1 MKMYFGVVED
11 RNDPLMI
18 GRVRVRVHGIHT
30 HEKTLVSTMDLPW
43 STVIMPV
50 TTAGLGGFGDTPSLV
65 EGTSVVG
72 LFTDNDKQ
80 QFMVL
85 GVNQGISQDGFIE
98 NEKGELYANT
108 VEAGFNDPR
117 RNSESDYKDTAEDTT
132 PAHAPNRAYG
142 MKFGLDFYP
151 ALLKTL
157 EFNYFGK
164 RKTVSHEMENDKKVI
179 DNKPY
184 YPLIT
189 NASDINTFSAQL
201 DAKDSHKVLQRDL
214 SNLDMG
220 EHLGKVFKFEGV
232 TDEVK
237 KMLEID
243 ARNRDPEVELESTV
257 KFPDDSHIKPRYP
270 FNKATFTESGH
281 LFELDDTKNYER
293 VSLQHRRGT
302 YFEWGPHGDAIQ
314 RVAKDNY
321 TVVCGDNNLWVS
333 GNVNIRVM
341 GDANLHA
348 NGNVN
353 VKGYQSGKIDVSK
366 DLHLRAGTGN
376 LTLESATAVVVKS
389 PLFVP
394 NGNVPDEGSLI

>member
-1 MKMYFGVVED
+1 MKLYFGVVED

-18 GRVRVRVHGIHT
+18 GRVRVRVHGLHT
-30 HEKTLVSTMDLPW
+30 HIKTLMSTMDLPW

-50 TTAGLGGFGDTPSLV
+50 TTAGLGGFGETPSLV

-72 LFTDNDKQ
+72 VFTDDDKQ
-80 QFMVL
+80 QFIVL

-98 NEKGELYANT
+98 NEKGELFKNT
-108 VEAGFNDPR
+108 VDAGFNDPR
-117 RNSESDYKDTAEDTT
+117 RNHTSEYTDTAEDTT
-132 PAHAPNRAYG
+132 PEHAPNRAYG
-142 MKFGLDFYP
+142 MKYDLGFYP
-151 ALLKTL
+151 HLLKTL

-164 RKTVSHEMENDKKVI
+164 RKTISMEYQDEEKVV
-179 DNKPY
+179 DDKPY

-214 SNLDMG
+214 SKLDMG
-220 EHLGKVFKFEGV
+220 PELGKHAPLLENVSA
-232 TDEVK
+232 EVE
-237 KMLEID
+237 KMLRED
-243 ARNRDPEVELESTV
+243 AEKKGINLEETI
-257 KFPDDSHIKPRYP
+257 KFPDDSHINPRYP
-270 FNKATFTESGH
+270 FNKATYTESGH
-281 LFELDDTKNYER
+281 LFELDDTRNYER

-302 YFEWGPHGDAIQ
+302 YFEWDQNGNSIS

-321 TVVCGDNNLWVS
+321 TVICGDNNLWVS

-353 VKGYQSGKIDVSK
+353 VKGYQSGKVDVSK

-376 LTLESATAVVVKS
+376 LTLESATAVVVKA

-394 NGNVPDEGSLI
+394 NGNVETPESP